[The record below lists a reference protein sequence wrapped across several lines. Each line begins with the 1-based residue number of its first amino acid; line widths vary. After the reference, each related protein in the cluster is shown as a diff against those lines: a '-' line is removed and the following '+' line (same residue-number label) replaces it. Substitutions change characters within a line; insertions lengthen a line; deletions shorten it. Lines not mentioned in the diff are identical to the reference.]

1 MAGQEAVASVNGPMA
16 KTLDDITLFAKTIV
30 DSQPWLLDPKC
41 IPIPWRQV
49 ESNKKLKIAVLWNDG
64 VVNPTPPVTRALKE
78 TVEKLQKTGHEIVE
92 WDPALHSKAIELL
105 VSFSTSIFGM
115 PVLISKG
122 RMFVADGGKSVEA
135 LLAPTN
141 EPIRPEMQ
149 AYKDAEELGV
159 HAMWQL
165 HLERSELQK
174 KMLDLWM
181 SYEGLDA
188 ILCKASF

>member
-1 MAGQEAVASVNGPMA
+1 
-16 KTLDDITLFAKTIV
+16 
-30 DSQPWLLDPKC
+30 
-41 IPIPWRQV
+41 
-49 ESNKKLKIAVLWNDG
+49 
-64 VVNPTPPVTRALKE
+64 
-78 TVEKLQKTGHEIVE
+78 
-92 WDPALHSKAIELL
+92 
-105 VSFSTSIFGM
+105 
-115 PVLISKG
+115 
-122 RMFVADGGKSVEA
+122 MFVADGGKSVEA

-188 ILCKASF
+188 ILCEPNRQLNIDQSNLAQRLLLPSLLLRIQASTM

>member
-1 MAGQEAVASVNGPMA
+1 MA
-16 KTLDDITLFAKTIV
+16 KTLDDIILFAKTIV

-41 IPIPWRQV
+41 VPIPWRHI
-49 ESNKKLKIAVLWNDG
+49 ENEKKLKIAVLWNDG
-64 VVNPTPPVTRALKE
+64 IVIPTPPVTRALEE
-78 TVEKLQKTGHEIVE
+78 TVEKLQKAGHEIVE
-92 WDPALHSKAIELL
+92 WDPVLHSKAIELL
-105 VSFSTSIFGM
+105 VSLSTFAMCIS
-115 PVLISKG
+115 VLTCKG

-149 AYKDAEELGV
+149 AYKDAKELGV

-188 ILCKASF
+188 ILCEPNR